1 MGYGALSNPLY
12 RPRCVDRP
20 IDDALS
26 VFGGVL
32 IRGPKYCGKTWSGRN
47 HANSETTLM
56 PTEQDPSPLDVFAA
70 APSLALRGDSPHLVD
85 EWQELPLLW
94 DMARSAIDQSGKER
108 KFILTGSSTP
118 RQHKPS
124 HSGVGRIKR
133 IDMRTMTLSE
143 SGESTCEVSL
153 RALFEGASRVEGV
166 SRGATPD
173 DVALMVVRG
182 GWPATIGI
190 PPESARALPTSYVE
204 SFIEEDM
211 HKVDERRRDKG
222 KMARLMRSLARNA
235 EQAATSKT
243 LIRDMTAEDGATPLA
258 VETVDDYMDV
268 LGRTFMLEKIGP
280 WSPNVRSPLRINK
293 RPKYHYADPSLAAA
307 VLGVTPDMLL
317 GDFETFG
324 FLFEGLCTRDLL
336 VYAQALGGRLYY
348 YRDRDGLEIDAVI
361 EAPDGA
367 WGGLEI
373 KLGHNQADRAA
384 ANLLRVRDKVVAAGG
399 RQPSFLA
406 VVEGLG
412 TYAYTRPDG
421 VHVVPI
427 QTLCP

>member
-1 MGYGALSNPLY
+1 MGYGTLANPSY
-12 RPRCVDRP
+12 RPRCVDRS

-56 PTEQDPSPLDVFAA
+56 PTEHNPSPLDVFAA

-85 EWQELPLLW
+85 EWQELPLIW

-118 RQHKPS
+118 RRHRPS

-153 RALFEGASRVEGV
+153 RALFKGAGPVEGV

-190 PPESARALPTSYVE
+190 PPESARALPTSYIE

-222 KMARLMRSLARNA
+222 RMARLMRSLARNA
-235 EQAATSKT
+235 EQAATTKT

-258 VETVDDYMDV
+258 DETVDDYMDV
-268 LGRTFMLEKIGP
+268 LERTFILEKVGP

-293 RPKYHYADPSLAAA
+293 KPKYHYADPSLAAA

-348 YRDRDGLEIDAVI
+348 YRDRDDLEIDAVI

-406 VVEGLG
+406 VIEGLG
-412 TYAYTRPDG
+412 AYAYTRPDG

>member
-1 MGYGALSNPLY
+1 MGYGALSNPSY
-12 RPRCVDRP
+12 RPRCVDRL

-26 VFGGVL
+26 VFGGAL

-47 HANSETTLM
+47 HANSEVTLM
-56 PTEQDPSPLDVFAA
+56 PTEQNPSPLDVFAA
-70 APSLALRGDSPHLVD
+70 APSLALRGDSPHLID

-108 KFILTGSSTP
+108 KFILTGSLTP
-118 RQHKPS
+118 RQHKPN

-153 RALFEGASRVEGV
+153 KSLFEGASQIEGV

-190 PPESARALPTSYVE
+190 LPESARALPMSYIE

-235 EQAATSKT
+235 EQAATPKT
-243 LIRDMTAEDGATPLA
+243 LIRDMTAEDGVTPLA
-258 VETVDDYMDV
+258 DETVDDYMDV
-268 LGRTFMLEKIGP
+268 LERTFILEKIGP

-293 RPKYHYADPSLAAA
+293 KPKYHYADPSLAAA

-324 FLFEGLCTRDLL
+324 FLFEGMCTRDLL
-336 VYAQALGGRLYY
+336 VYTQALGGRLYY
-348 YRDRDGLEIDAVI
+348 YRDRDDLEIDAVI

-384 ANLLRVRDKVVAAGG
+384 ASLLRVRDKVIAAGG

-406 VVEGLG
+406 VVEGFG
-412 TYAYTRPDG
+412 THAYTRPDG

>member
-1 MGYGALSNPLY
+1 MGYGALSNPSY
-12 RPRCVDRP
+12 RPRCVDRL

-26 VFGGVL
+26 VFGGAL

-47 HANSETTLM
+47 HANSEVTLM
-56 PTEQDPSPLDVFAA
+56 PTEQNPSPLDVFAA
-70 APSLALRGDSPHLVD
+70 APSLALRGDSPHLID

-108 KFILTGSSTP
+108 KFILTGSLTP
-118 RQHKPS
+118 RQHKPN

-153 RALFEGASRVEGV
+153 KSLFEGASQIEGV

-190 PPESARALPTSYVE
+190 LPESARALPMSYIE

-235 EQAATSKT
+235 EQAATPKT
-243 LIRDMTAEDGATPLA
+243 LIRDMTAEDGVTPLA
-258 VETVDDYMDV
+258 DETVDDYMDV
-268 LGRTFMLEKIGP
+268 LERTFILEKIGP

-293 RPKYHYADPSLAAA
+293 KPKYHYADPSLAAA

-324 FLFEGLCTRDLL
+324 FLFEGMCTRDLL

-348 YRDRDGLEIDAVI
+348 YRDRDDLEIDAVI

-384 ANLLRVRDKVVAAGG
+384 ASLLRVRDKVIAAGG

-406 VVEGLG
+406 VVEGFG
-412 TYAYTRPDG
+412 THAYTRPDG